1 MAPLAALI
9 VLLVV
14 GVLYLTGQLTTLQRR
29 ILGQSTAPVYQT
41 TQVIRSNVLEQVT
54 ATGPVAPAQTL
65 PVSFKGSGKLV
76 ELDVQVGQKVKKG
89 DVLAKLDTADLQAA
103 LAQAEAQLRQQ
114 QANFEKLKAGAT
126 PEQVEAARVALQNA
140 QQAAEDAAAAAAASQ
155 ASAAR
160 DVQAAQAQVATAQGN
175 LQAAQDA
182 LAAAQAQAQK
192 KLAADQTAVDN
203 AQKALDA
210 AKAVVAT
217 SPAVLQQQLQK
228 AKDDLWSAQ
237 LSRDATCGRD
247 HGGACAAA
255 NATVAGLQTAVDN
268 FNATAAQTQQQ
279 NAQSVQNAQNALD
292 TAKAQL
298 AADQAAQDAAV
309 KTAENNVAAAQK
321 ALAAAQV
328 GVGQAQAKAT
338 ASAVS
343 AQQSA
348 NQAQGQVKA
357 AQASLATTAAAP
369 TQAELDAAAA
379 QVANAQVA
387 VDQARNDLDAAVLR
401 APMDGTVS
409 VVNAAVGQYISG
421 GATTGGGAAGSTSSG
436 GTTSNPTAVITLVTL
451 DDLQVTAN
459 VNEADIGKVSV
470 GDPVS
475 FTVSAFP
482 GKTFAGQVL
491 QIQPTGTTTNN
502 VVNYAV
508 TSSIKSVA
516 GATLYP
522 GMTAQVTI
530 TTDERHDVLVVPDAA
545 LSYAKSQGQN
555 GAVMVLASGK
565 PTPAKVTTGLND
577 GTNVEV
583 SSGLQEGQVVVVG
596 QSGGTTTTRTSTTTA
611 RTSSPLSGGAP
622 VGPPPGA

>member
-1 MAPLAALI
+1 MVQPAPSNAAQPRRVTPPRRVVQFPSRRPPRWRWMAPLAALI

-140 QQAAEDAAAAAAASQ
+140 QQAAEDAA
-155 ASAAR
+155 
-160 DVQAAQAQVATAQGN
+160 V
-175 LQAAQDA
+175 
-182 LAAAQAQAQK
+182 AAAQAQAQK

-309 KTAENNVAAAQK
+309 ETAENNVAAAQK

-348 NQAQGQVKA
+348 NQAQGQVKT

-491 QIQPTGTTTNN
+491 QI
-502 VVNYAV
+502 
-508 TSSIKSVA
+508 
-516 GATLYP
+516 
-522 GMTAQVTI
+522 
-530 TTDERHDVLVVPDAA
+530 
-545 LSYAKSQGQN
+545 
-555 GAVMVLASGK
+555 
-565 PTPAKVTTGLND
+565 
-577 GTNVEV
+577 
-583 SSGLQEGQVVVVG
+583 
-596 QSGGTTTTRTSTTTA
+596 
-611 RTSSPLSGGAP
+611 
-622 VGPPPGA
+622 